1 VSSWIAANLV
11 TGDTWIYNIT
21 FFLLIVFFAYFYVS
35 ITFDPVEVADN
46 MKKYGG
52 FIPGIRAGGPTERY
66 LAFVLS
72 RLTAPGATYL
82 GIISLIPAL
91 AFITLGAQANF
102 PFGGTSILIIVG
114 VGLDTVKQIQSQLQQ
129 RNYEG
134 FLR

>member
-1 VSSWIAANLV
+1 MIIAF
-11 TGDTWIYNIT
+11 T
-21 FFLLIVFFAYFYVS
+21 YFYVA

-52 FIPGIRAGGPTERY
+52 FIPGIRAGKPTEDY

-72 RLTAPGATYL
+72 RLTAPGSLYL
-82 GIISLIPAL
+82 GLISLIPSI
-91 AFITLGAQANF
+91 AFLFFNAQNEF
-102 PFGGTSILIIVG
+102 PFGGTSILIVVG
-114 VGLDTVKQIQSQLQQ
+114 VGLDTVKQIESQLQQ